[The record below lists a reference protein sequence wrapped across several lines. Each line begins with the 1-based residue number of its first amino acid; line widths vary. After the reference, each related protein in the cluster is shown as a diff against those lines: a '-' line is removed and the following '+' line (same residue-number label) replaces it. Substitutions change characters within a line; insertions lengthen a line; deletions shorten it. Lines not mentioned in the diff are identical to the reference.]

1 MNKVCILFFNLCSS
15 KIAEFPVFTIC
26 PCYHKSYKPEL
37 LSQDGLSVNDMRNF
51 NYPKDKDSAKY
62 LKRVTHNIT
71 ELIKRISFILADHE
85 DEEVIFDSDSDFLNN
100 TKRQFNRHFGIC
112 FTMQIPQDIKNFKVQ
127 ILYFQK

>member
-1 MNKVCILFFNLCSS
+1 MNKVCILFFHLCSS

-85 DEEVIFDSDSDFLNN
+85 AEEVIFYSDSDFLNN